1 MTTEL
6 APESVAV
13 DAVVAVNVVAAC
25 AALTHHYEKL
35 RKLFCALHTS
45 VLLWHF
51 YSASCQQIV
60 HFPQFRVWLNHC
72 AVRWPIRQRLPR
84 IWLYLAV

>member
-51 YSASCQQIV
+51 YSASYQQIV
-60 HFPQFRVWLNHC
+60 HFPQFQVWLSHC
-72 AVRWPIRQRLPR
+72 VVR
-84 IWLYLAV
+84 